1 MNTEETK
8 EKIAI
13 LDCGGQYTKVI
24 DRKVRELGVKSEI
37 LPIETDV
44 EKLREYKALILSGG
58 KSDIDTHDK
67 NGVDA
72 PKYNSAIFDTGI
84 PVLGICYGF
93 SLINRH
99 FGGIVRSDAKVGYA
113 QQTEIDIDNSCELFS
128 GLDRT
133 ETVLMSYGATVEKIA
148 DGFECVAKAG
158 DVIAAI
164 YNKNIKIAAVQF
176 HPEVEPTVNGIKIFE
191 NFLRKICGLKER
203 YALEDRIQT
212 SVDMIRG
219 KVGDNN
225 VIVFVSGGVDS
236 MVTSALLLKAL
247 PTENI
252 YAIHVDHGFMRKNE
266 SDMICEKLKK
276 LGFKNLHRINAED
289 EFLYSR
295 VEIYTKDGKIIGPLC
310 DVTDPEEKRQ
320 IIGQLFV
327 DTARKAAESF
337 GLDFDKT
344 FIAQGTLRPDL
355 IESGNPDVSGYAN
368 MIKTHHNDV
377 GIIREARAKGLVIE
391 TNWDWHKDEVRQVAR
406 LLGFDEET
414 ASRQPF
420 PGPGLAVRMICYP
433 QKIQAPENTPS
444 SIDLFPVEAAK
455 LHVVKAPILSVGVEG
470 DSRSYKRLCVIYGE
484 IIDTESGFG
493 EIAKISSHIINHTED
508 INRCVYVIDGEYKQ
522 DNLKCADLSMSKENA
537 DLLREIDYIITSGI
551 AKETEKISQ
560 CFGVLLP
567 ISTSDGKYSA
577 VIRAVITTDFM
588 TARAAVIG
596 KDMSVE
602 TIRNIASEI
611 KSRFSEIDLVLYDV
625 TNKPPST
632 VEWE

>member
-1 MNTEETK
+1 MNNKES

-37 LPIETDV
+37 LPIEVTA
-44 EKLREYKALILSGG
+44 EKLKEYKALILSGG
-58 KSDIDTHDK
+58 PSGIYTK
-67 NGVDA
+67 NA
-72 PKYNSAIFDTGI
+72 PKYDKNIFGLGI
-84 PVLGICYGF
+84 PVFGICYGF
-93 SLINRH
+93 NLINQH
-99 FGGIVRSDAKVGYA
+99 FGGVNAEMKSEYT
-113 QQTEIDIDNSCELFS
+113 QQDKIDINNSCELFT
-128 GLDRT
+128 GLDKT
-133 ETVLMSYGATVEKIA
+133 EIVFMNYDSIVKEIA
-148 DGFECVAKAG
+148 DGFECVAKKG

-164 YNKNIKIAAVQF
+164 YNKEKKISAVQF
-176 HPEVEPTVNGIKIFE
+176 YPEVELTVKGIKIFE
-191 NFLRKICGLKER
+191 NFLRKICGLQEV

-212 SVDMIRG
+212 SVDMIRE
-219 KVGDNN
+219 KVGNSN

-247 PTENI
+247 PAENI

-266 SDMICEKLKK
+266 SDSICEKLKK
-276 LGFKNLHRINAED
+276 IGFKNLLRINAQD

-295 VEIYTKDGKIIGPLC
+295 AEINDGEFSEPLC
-310 DVTDPEEKRQ
+310 DVSDPEQKRN
-320 IIGQLFV
+320 IIGRLFV
-327 DTARKAAESF
+327 EVARKAADSF
-337 GLDFDKT
+337 GLDFSKT

-368 MIKTHHNDV
+368 KIKTHHNDV
-377 GIIREARAKGLVIE
+377 DIIRKARKQGLVVE

-406 LLGFDEET
+406 MLELDEET

-433 QKIQAPENTPS
+433 QKTQAAVTTAS
-444 SIDLFPVEAAK
+444 SIDVFPVETAK
-455 LHVVKAPILSVGVEG
+455 LRAVHAVQAPILSVGVEG
-470 DSRSYKRLCVIYGE
+470 DARSYKRLCVIYGE
-484 IIDTESGFG
+484 IIDAEQGFE
-493 EIAKISSHIINHTED
+493 EIAKISSHITNNMEE

-522 DNLKCADLSMSKENA
+522 GELKCADLAMSKENA
-537 DLLREIDYIITSGI
+537 DLIREIDYIVTSNI
-551 AKETEKISQ
+551 AKETNKISQ

-567 ISTSDGKYSA
+567 ISAAGNKYSA

-596 KDMSVE
+596 KDISFE
-602 TIRNIASEI
+602 TIKNIANEI
-611 KSRFSEIDLVLYDV
+611 KSQLSEIDLVLYDV